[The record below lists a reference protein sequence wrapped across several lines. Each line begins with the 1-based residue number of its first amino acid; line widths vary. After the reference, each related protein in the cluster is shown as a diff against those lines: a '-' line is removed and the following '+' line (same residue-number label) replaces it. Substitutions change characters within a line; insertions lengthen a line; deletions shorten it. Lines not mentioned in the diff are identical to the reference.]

1 VDPLAQ
7 ALVGLWLRL
16 VPGLPAARG
25 RICEVDDG
33 TIRKPGMTRRTAEG
47 LLFLGLFALTIP
59 AANWLIGNAGTK
71 CVPNGPCLI
80 PVAPGLLAPS
90 GVTMI
95 GIALVLRDLV
105 QRRLGV
111 GVAAGAILVGAAISA
126 LLAPPALVIAS
137 AVAFLLSEMADLA
150 VYTPLAR
157 RGLIAAVVA
166 SSIVGLVVDS
176 IVFLWLAFG
185 SLEFLAGQ
193 VVGKAWMVLLAVPL
207 VAWLRRRDERLGIAP
222 A

>member
-1 VDPLAQ
+1 MLTKDRLDARRRREGI
-7 ALVGLWLRL
+7 AFLV
-16 VPGLPAARG
+16 
-25 RICEVDDG
+25 
-33 TIRKPGMTRRTAEG
+33 
-47 LLFLGLFALTIP
+47 LFALTIP
-59 AANWLIGNAGTK
+59 AANWLIGNAGTT

-80 PVAPGLLAPS
+80 PVAPGLMAPS

-111 GVAAGAILVGAAISA
+111 GIAVAAILVGAVLSA
-126 LLAPPALVIAS
+126 LVAPPALVVAS
-137 AVAFLLSEMADLA
+137 ATAFLLSELADFA

-157 RGLIAAVVA
+157 RRLVAAVVA
-166 SSIVGLVVDS
+166 SSLVGLVVDS

-185 SLEFLAGQ
+185 SLDFLAGQ
-193 VVGKAWMVLLAVPL
+193 VVGKAWMVLLSIPF
-207 VAWLRRRDERLGIAP
+207 VAWLRRRDEKSGMAS